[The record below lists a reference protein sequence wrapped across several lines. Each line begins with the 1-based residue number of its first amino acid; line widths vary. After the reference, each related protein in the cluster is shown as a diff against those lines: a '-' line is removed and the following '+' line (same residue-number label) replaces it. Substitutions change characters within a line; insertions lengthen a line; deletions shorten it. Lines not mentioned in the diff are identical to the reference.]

1 MMTKKVSLLQRP
13 RLFFV
18 GMIDALLVSCDN
30 IQGSLILVPLILIL
44 KFTFE
49 QLFFVGS
56 QLDFFCG
63 YLVDD

>member
-1 MMTKKVSLLQRP
+1 
-13 RLFFV
+13 
-18 GMIDALLVSCDN
+18 MIDALLVSCDD
-30 IQGSLILVPLILIL
+30 IQDSLILVPLILIL

-49 QLFFVGS
+49 VELQLFFVGN